1 MRRFLSIDYGEKR
14 IGLAVSDPTNIFA
27 QPLTVVENKS
37 QSFVFGEIQ
46 KLIEE
51 KGITQ
56 VIAGLPKNM
65 DGTLGEKAGEVLSFV
80 KKLKEKIEI
89 PVITWDERLST
100 VQAHKS
106 LYESGMSLAKRK
118 KKIDKIAA
126 QFILQNYLDF
136 VNSQEE
142 KQEP

>member
-1 MRRFLSIDYGEKR
+1 VRRFLGIDYGEKR
-14 IGLAVSDPTNIFA
+14 IGLAVSDPTNTFA
-27 QPLTVVENKS
+27 QPLTVLENKS

-51 KGITQ
+51 KSITQ

-65 DGTLGEKAGEVLSFV
+65 DGTLGEKAEEVLSFV